1 MSDGGLNTASAEAP
15 HNNLRISRILK
26 CMSEF
31 GLERFNAG
39 FLLFVLAEQS
49 EHQKLLSRMLQSS
62 MDKWWANCIR
72 DDEERKF
79 VNDSIARVRARV
91 NPIYLFSEDMYR
103 ETLRRRRRTGS
114 LKA

>member
-1 MSDGGLNTASAEAP
+1 
-15 HNNLRISRILK
+15 
-26 CMSEF
+26 MSEF

-72 DDEERKF
+72 DDE
-79 VNDSIARVRARV
+79 IGRAHV
-91 NPIYLFSEDMYR
+91 
-103 ETLRRRRRTGS
+103 
-114 LKA
+114 